1 MRLSASFRA
10 KSRLNVCLQCCLTAW
25 LTLSNPV
32 EMNETCVYPR
42 WASRLKL
49 HVIVLWVLA
58 TPWGFVIILKQKKK
72 RDFPVTGGDKLAP
85 HSKNIPLK
93 IAFNVALK
101 TIFG

>member
-10 KSRLNVCLQCCLTAW
+10 KGRLNACLQCCLTAW

-72 RDFPVTGGDKLAP
+72 KEISLSLEETNWHLIAKTY
-85 HSKNIPLK
+85 HLK
-93 IAFNVALK
+93 
-101 TIFG
+101 